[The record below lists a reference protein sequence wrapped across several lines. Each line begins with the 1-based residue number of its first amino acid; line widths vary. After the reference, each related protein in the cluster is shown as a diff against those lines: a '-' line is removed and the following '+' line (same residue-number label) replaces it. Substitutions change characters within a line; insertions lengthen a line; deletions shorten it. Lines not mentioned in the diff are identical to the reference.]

1 MPQVLSPSHKAAIA
15 RGHQGNHQS
24 PSTKEKISKSMQGK
38 SNFQGKKHTAASKD
52 DIRHE
57 RGHDNRIG
65 GRAWIVNR
73 KNKTYRRFSN
83 PDGYKI
89 HKRKFSTE
97 SIMTFKDYYNNT

>member
-1 MPQVLSPSHKAAIA
+1 MPQELSSLHKAAIA
-15 RGHQGNHQS
+15 QAHRGNHQS

-38 SNFQGKKHTAASKD
+38 SNFQGKKHTTASKD

-57 RGHDNRIG
+57 RGHDDRIG

-89 HKRKFSTE
+89 HKRRFSEGTLI
-97 SIMTFKDYYNNT
+97 SFKDYNE